1 VTTSRPAAVIVL
13 AAGEGTRM
21 KSDLPK
27 VLHTI
32 GGRSLLGH
40 AIAAA
45 RALDPVHLAVVV
57 RHERDRV
64 AAHIRECDPDCVVAD
79 QDEVKGTGRAVEC
92 GLEALPADL
101 AGTVVVTYGDVPLLS
116 GETLREVVHAH
127 EDGRYAVTVVT
138 TEVADPAGYG
148 RIVRDAEGLVA
159 RIVEQK
165 DATEQERAICEIN
178 SGIYAFDATLLRA
191 ALAQLTTDNAQGE
204 KYVTDVLGIARSGGA
219 RVGAFALADYWQCEG
234 VNDKVQ
240 LARLGAELN
249 RRTVENAM
257 RAGAI
262 VIDPATTWIDA
273 DVSVGTDTVIHPNS
287 QVLGATTI
295 GAGAVIGPDTTLRD
309 MEVGDG
315 ASVVRT
321 HAELSVVGA
330 GCTVGPWAH
339 LRPGTELGPDS
350 LVGSFV
356 ETKNVVAAA
365 GSVIPQLTYVGDTT
379 IEGQAAG
386 PGE

>member
-1 VTTSRPAAVIVL
+1 MTTSRPAAVIVL